1 MLALSA
7 NPIAD
12 AIFPSRERSLY
23 SIAELRRLR
32 SELGSWVQRRYF
44 NIREVGTTHLT
55 IQFSCPGY
63 EKKAVDFRLHRLP
76 ELTNAAIVT
85 LLLRLASRERACT
98 VVLFVRAVH
107 HWYRPNWH
115 DSLCSTPRHAK

>member
-32 SELGSWVQRRYF
+32 SEPD
-44 NIREVGTTHLT
+44 RECKGDIST
-55 IQFSCPGY
+55 F
-63 EKKAVDFRLHRLP
+63 EKSERL
-76 ELTNAAIVT
+76 I
-85 LLLRLASRERACT
+85 
-98 VVLFVRAVH
+98 
-107 HWYRPNWH
+107 
-115 DSLCSTPRHAK
+115 